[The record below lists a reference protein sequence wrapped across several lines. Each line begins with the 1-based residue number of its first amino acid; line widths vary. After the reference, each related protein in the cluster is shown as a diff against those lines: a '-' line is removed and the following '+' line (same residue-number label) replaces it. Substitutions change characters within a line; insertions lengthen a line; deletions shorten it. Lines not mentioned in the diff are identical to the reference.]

1 MQMACKEDPD
11 KLYFSDNIN
20 DIIKFYYCFND
31 ASELIKW
38 SRSRPSAE
46 INIVEKEGDSEVI
59 FIVPTPDIKDK
70 LTINLLESIKDS
82 HTILVESKGKYF
94 NYARSVNK
102 GVTIAL
108 KYNPRWIIISNNDII
123 IRDDMKKLYLKLL
136 NIDNKKV
143 NSVIGAGGPHAF
155 KLCKF
160 TFLSNL
166 LFLSKYKQK
175 FTILKKFNIKFYFYE
190 YKKFF
195 DIICK
200 PLLCVKNIAFFGE
213 FLIISP
219 YYILRNNGIL
229 FDETYINGVEDV
241 DVFLNILSLSSYK
254 PIHFNIEHL
263 HGRTLENNDKRY
275 LRNYIN
281 IIYLN
286 YKIENNIIK
295 INKNKIIL

>member
-1 MQMACKEDPD
+1 MQMTCKEDPD
-11 KLYFSDNIN
+11 RLYFSDNIN

-31 ASELIKW
+31 TDELIKW
-38 SRSRPSAE
+38 SRSLPSAE
-46 INIVEKEGDSEVI
+46 INIIEKEGDSEIV
-59 FIVPTPDIKDK
+59 FIIPTPDIKDK
-70 LTINLLESIKDS
+70 LTINLLESIKNF
-82 HTILVESKGKYF
+82 HTILVESKGKDF

-102 GVTIAL
+102 GVAIAL

-136 NIDNKKV
+136 NIDDKKV

-166 LFLSKYKQK
+166 LFLSKFKQK
-175 FTILKKFNIKFYFYE
+175 FDILKKFNVKFYFYQ

-200 PLLCVKNIAFFGE
+200 SLLCAKNIAFFGE

-219 YYILRNNGIL
+219 Y
-229 FDETYINGVEDV
+229 
-241 DVFLNILSLSSYK
+241 
-254 PIHFNIEHL
+254 
-263 HGRTLENNDKRY
+263 
-275 LRNYIN
+275 
-281 IIYLN
+281 
-286 YKIENNIIK
+286 
-295 INKNKIIL
+295 

>member
-1 MQMACKEDPD
+1 MQMTCKEDPD
-11 KLYFSDNIN
+11 RLYFSDDIN

-31 ASELIKW
+31 AGDLIKW

-46 INIVEKEGDSEVI
+46 INIVEKEGDSEIV

-70 LTINLLESIKDS
+70 LTINLLESIKNF
-82 HTILVESKGKYF
+82 HAILVESKGKYF

-102 GVTIAL
+102 GVAIAL

-123 IRDDMKKLYLKLL
+123 IRDDIIKLYLKLL

-143 NSVIGAGGPHAF
+143 NSVVGAGGPHVF

-166 LFLSKYKQK
+166 LFLSKYRQK
-175 FTILKKFNIKFYFYE
+175 FAILKKFNSKFYFYQ
-190 YKKFF
+190 YKNFF
-195 DIICK
+195 DLICR
-200 PLLCVKNIAFFGE
+200 PLICVKNVAFFGE

-219 YYILRNNGIL
+219 YYILRNNGTL
-229 FDETYINGVEDV
+229 FDETYINGVEDM
-241 DVFLNILSLSSYK
+241 DVFLNILNTSSYK
-254 PIHFNIEHL
+254 PIYFNIEHL
-263 HGRTLENNDKRY
+263 HGRTLGNNDKRY

-295 INKNKIIL
+295 INKNKIVL